1 MKTLKMKIRKIV
13 KAVAFGVIASLGFSQ
28 LSAEAAETYLV
39 SVKVHAFSMGTGTVS
54 GGKANVKAGTRL
66 TVKATPAK
74 NNAFVAWTLGDKQ
87 DGTVVSRSASYTF
100 KVEDNVALSA
110 FFVSAE
116 KDMLAVSVATPGA
129 VFSYGV
135 GEEMAERQVFLV
147 NSRSAAKVSLSG
159 LPSGVK
165 SRIVTNDKGQVEVS
179 CSGAAKKQGV
189 YWVTCKASNANGYKH
204 STTIKWTVGNPAE
217 TDYDQIG
224 LGQGLDDLDGMAT
237 GHYVWINLADKCNV
251 PAVVSA
257 KGLPSGLQFTPYGED
272 DGFGSPMPA
281 EIYGLPE
288 KAGKFTVTFKARDG
302 RKAVRTFIVRDSG
315 SAYFEVG
322 PGTSI
327 GVGKGTGKVSG
338 TGVYPIG
345 TKVKISAT
353 PARNCYF
360 AGWWI
365 YEGGVPSSCPSDAL
379 VSGSW
384 IKTSD
389 SLRFSYTPNW
399 GVDDS
404 GEFVPT
410 EPKLTQRLYA
420 KFVTKEEDAVLSL
433 DFWSGKT
440 WIVST
445 DESWISNPWLE
456 TTGTPTFDV
465 VGWSKSEAKL
475 TAKTLPA
482 GIKMEEWNGSGTL
495 YVSDK
500 KNLKPGTYRVKLTLK
515 NKSGATVSDEIV
527 IVIPNLQSTRLS
539 GLDHEREYAFCIGNA
554 VDSALEESG
563 IYNPQCAFTV
573 EEGWKVS
580 ASGLPSGLKLSK
592 SGTTAAFTGRPTKA
606 GTYTVRLTLTK
617 GRVTDVATITF
628 RVDPFPAAGTYTG
641 VLTSSEGEQTEFERD
656 CQLPCGAGDVDGTI
670 GLTASTAGKFTAK
683 LVSGGKTINL
693 SGYGTVISERQV
705 NVKLMDT
712 KGHVL
717 DLMVVPT
724 YRGMCQVTG
733 YAASVNGPFWGVF
746 AQRNDFAKD
755 PSLKECTV
763 MLAGLGK
770 MTLADVSRAGGFV
783 CPHDDGID
791 PLKTTVKVDKKGVV
805 TVAGKLGG
813 KTFSGSSQLMFSG
826 NVAYADFYKFLSSGE
841 RRTQVLRVI
850 FGAMSVKGVQEIR

>member
-13 KAVAFGVIASLGFSQ
+13 KAFALVAIASLGFSQ
-28 LSAEAAETYLV
+28 LSAEAAETYSV

-66 TVKATPAK
+66 TVKAKPAK

-116 KDMLAVSVATPGA
+116 KDMLDVSVATPEA

-135 GEEMAERQVFLV
+135 GEKMAERQVFLV

-179 CSGAAKKQGV
+179 CYGAAKKQGV

-224 LGQGLDDLDGMAT
+224 LGQGLEDLGGMAT
-237 GHYVWINLADKCNV
+237 GHYAWISLADNGNV

-288 KAGKFTVTFKARDG
+288 KAGKFTVTFKAQDG

-327 GVGKGTGKVSG
+327 GEGKGTGKVSG

-345 TKVKISAT
+345 SKVKISAT

-384 IKTSD
+384 IKASD
-389 SLRFSYTPNW
+389 SLKFSYMTNW
-399 GVDDS
+399 GVDDI

-420 KFVTKEEDAVLSL
+420 KFVTKEEDSVLSL

-445 DESWISNPWLE
+445 GESWISNPELE

-500 KNLKPGTYRVKLTLK
+500 KKLKPGTYSVKLTLK

-527 IVIPNLQSTRLS
+527 IVIPNLQSTRVS

-580 ASGLPSGLKLSK
+580 ASGLPAGLKLSK

-641 VLTSSEGEQTEFERD
+641 VLTSSEGEQTEFERE

-670 GLTASTAGKFTAK
+670 SLTATTAGKFTAK
-683 LVSGGKTINL
+683 LVSHGKTISL

-705 NVKLMDT
+705 IVKLMDT

-724 YRGMCQVTG
+724 RGMCQVTG
-733 YAASVNGPFWGVF
+733 SAASVNGSFWGVF

-755 PSLKECTV
+755 PSLKECAV
-763 MLAGLGK
+763 KLAGRGK
-770 MTLADVSRAGGFV
+770 MTLADVSRVGGFV

-813 KTFSGSSQLMFSG
+813 KTFSGSSQLMFSE
-826 NVAYADFYKFLSSGE
+826 NVAYADFYKFMSSGE

-850 FGAMSVKGVQEIR
+850 FGAM